1 LKPEDVL
8 KRCTKSDYFI
18 LKKQPFPKSSLILKG
33 KVLYLNIVRI
43 VNQHRGFSVLTA
55 VLLLAV
61 FFFMMFGQ
69 QYLFLS
75 KRYAIR
81 KEIKR
86 KIKNGVDEKDM
97 FFFQLSE
104 VENDPS
110 FYWENDHEFHYKG
123 SMYDVVKRNGDE
135 LKCINDDQ
143 EAKLFAG
150 LDNLVRKRMDGNAA
164 NLKSLQIL
172 LFAQRSGE
180 IDFSPC
186 VFFVA
191 FNSVPSCNR
200 ESSGFASV
208 QESPPDFS

>member
-1 LKPEDVL
+1 LN
-8 KRCTKSDYFI
+8 RCENFQSGEYNPLAF
-18 LKKQPFPKSSLILKG
+18 LKKPFFQIHVDFVG
-33 KVLYLNIVRI
+33 KVLYLNVVRI
-43 VNQHRGFSVLTA
+43 VNYHKGFSVLTA
-55 VLLLAV
+55 VLLLTV

-86 KIKNGVDEKDM
+86 KIKSGVDEKDM

-123 SMYDVVKRNGDE
+123 SMYDVVKRDGN
-135 LKCINDDQ
+135 LVKCINDDQ

-150 LDNLVRKRMDGNAA
+150 LDQLVRKRMDGRSSEVKPIQ
-164 NLKSLQIL
+164 LL
-172 LFAQRSGE
+172 LFTQMSNE
-180 IDFSPC
+180 L
-186 VFFVA
+186 VFTQNANFTEKVIFA
-191 FNSVPSCNR
+191 YFFG
-200 ESSGFASV
+200 ESSGFAGV
-208 QESPPDFS
+208 QESPPDFA

>member
-1 LKPEDVL
+1 VL
-8 KRCTKSDYFI
+8 KRRINSDYFI
-18 LKKQPFPKSSLILKG
+18 PKKQPFPKSSLFLKG

-43 VNQHRGFSVLTA
+43 VNQPRGFSVLTA
-55 VLLLAV
+55 VLLLTV
-61 FFFMMFGQ
+61 FLFGQ

-110 FYWENDHEFHYKG
+110 FYWENDHEFHYNG

-150 LDNLVRKRMDGNAA
+150 LDNLVRKRMDGNVA
-164 NLKSLQIL
+164 NMKSLQIL
-172 LFAQRSGE
+172 LFA
-180 IDFSPC
+180 
-186 VFFVA
+186 
-191 FNSVPSCNR
+191 VPNCNR

>member
-1 LKPEDVL
+1 LN
-8 KRCTKSDYFI
+8 RCENFQSGKYTPLAS
-18 LKKQPFPKSSLILKG
+18 LKKPFLQIHIDFVG
-33 KVLYLNIVRI
+33 KVLYLNVVRI
-43 VNQHRGFSVLTA
+43 VNYHKGFSVLTA
-55 VLLLAV
+55 VLLLTV

-86 KIKNGVDEKDM
+86 KIKSGVDEKDM

-123 SMYDVVKRNGDE
+123 SMYDVVKRDGN
-135 LKCINDDQ
+135 LVKCINDDQ

-150 LDNLVRKRMDGNAA
+150 LDQLVRKRMDGRSSEVKP
-164 NLKSLQIL
+164 LTISLFITNHFVIQEWKQEQLLGQISFDPSAKPFEGYL
-172 LFAQRSGE
+172 LSLY
-180 IDFSPC
+180 
-186 VFFVA
+186 
-191 FNSVPSCNR
+191 
-200 ESSGFASV
+200 
-208 QESPPDFS
+208 SPPEWV